1 MATLPDPVPDWLL
14 ERLAAGELP
23 QNQAAKLRER
33 LQARGEEH
41 LLPALAASNMEILA
55 TQPPEQI
62 VAEIKR
68 RAALSADRARP
79 AAARRLCPMWALSAV
94 TACVAGL
101 AVMLVVR
108 NHGAGTQP
116 APDQVQPE
124 IVGVKGDLKPA
135 LRIYRKTHSG
145 SELLRAHASVH
156 RGDTLQI
163 RYVAAGKRF
172 GVIAS
177 IDARGQITFHLPES
191 PGAAIALER
200 DGERALPHAYELDD
214 SPGFERFLFVT
225 SDAPFAT
232 TDIAQALKSSSA
244 LPASLIMFELP
255 LKKESP

>member
-1 MATLPDPVPDWLL
+1 
-14 ERLAAGELP
+14 
-23 QNQAAKLRER
+23 
-33 LQARGEEH
+33 
-41 LLPALAASNMEILA
+41 MEILL

-79 AAARRLCPMWALSAV
+79 AAARQLRPMWALSAV

-177 IDARGQITFHLPES
+177 IDARGQITDHLPEA
-191 PGAAIALER
+191 PGQAVALER

-214 SPGFERFLFVT
+214 SPGYERFLFVT
-225 SDAPFAT
+225 ADAPFT
-232 TDIAQALKSSSA
+232 TAEIDQALRTGSP
-244 LPASLIMFELP
+244 LPTPLTTFELT
-255 LKKESP
+255 LKKETP